1 MSNNLSSRCSL
12 NQLSLSQPQHSL
24 RPSLCLKKKA
34 TKMKQPQQRQQQ
46 RVALTLFSIRFSL
59 RLYSAQKKQQRKRKM
74 EIMMRRRNCYNR
86 PKLISFLL
94 IWPNHAKILRLVF
107 YRNYYLIEI
116 RNFEVSF
123 SCKWKKWCAG
133 IVVPNHAKILRLDF
147 IKFYA
152 FTSVLRGF

>member
-59 RLYSAQKKQQRKRKM
+59 RLYSAQKKQRRKRKM
-74 EIMMRRRNCYNR
+74 EIMMRRNCYNT
-86 PKLISFLL
+86 PKMISFLW
-94 IWPNHAKILRLVF
+94 IWPNHAR
-107 YRNYYLIEI
+107 
-116 RNFEVSF
+116 
-123 SCKWKKWCAG
+123 
-133 IVVPNHAKILRLDF
+133 ILRLDF
-147 IKFYA
+147 NNDYNLTTVCWKDLKCIKSTFNGTFA
-152 FTSVLRGF
+152 GWNSMPLLFLKHWFEILDVWP